1 MAKNNPKATEDQ
13 TAAPEQPIETKHGER
28 TLAVRLT
35 QAELL
40 EQAKKMA
47 EAAEDAEVAESNQ
60 KAMSTHYKAQAEEAE
75 GKEKAART
83 LLRNGYDYRPVK
95 ITVTKNW
102 DTKQVTIT
110 RDDTGEVIEARD
122 MTHKELQIPLPDT
135 SEEQKPEKT
144 IEEKRAEVKV
154 EGEALVKELA
164 EAVSA

>member
-1 MAKNNPKATEDQ
+1 MDKKKEAEAVEETGTLVEEP
-13 TAAPEQPIETKHGER
+13 QPRIEVKHGER
-28 TLAVRLT
+28 TLSVRLT

-47 EAAEDAEVAESNQ
+47 EAAEDAEVAESNR

-102 DTKQVTIT
+102 DTKQVVIT

-122 MTHKELQIPLPDT
+122 MTAKELQIPIPGT
-135 SEEQKPEKT
+135 TEEQKPEAPTAEPEKT
-144 IEEKRAEVKV
+144 EENTQPEQPA
-154 EGEALVKELA
+154 A
-164 EAVSA
+164 